1 MRTRLFLSFFMFGMT
16 LGQFNANTT
25 WGRTELDPADGL
37 EKEILSTME
46 SLSVA
51 PAIELNEFQALISK
65 VEAYHQLL
73 SSCQAPERSET
84 SYYERWDREIKI
96 LQELED
102 WVRKNDLSR
111 LVSTDQ
117 TIEVK
122 SPLVAMTFLR
132 GEMNKQD
139 LDRLFHPSK
148 FLKEIIK
155 DRKPV
160 REVAVF
166 QEYFSRPETS
176 LLKQIDDSQ
185 VNCKSAMK
193 TRILEMK
200 TAATRFFL
208 ELPSEITGTWSSGPE
223 NHSSPLRS
231 VYRGLKS
238 SLFQLNQAY
247 LESRFKSAPEKT
259 PVFHLDWEKLNSRGG
274 SSEVKGTIVLR
285 RNSTLEVPPGIY
297 ETSDRLVIF
306 APEVRFHP
314 NAVIV
319 TRGEDISINTQRVIA
334 PWLDASGDEPTE
346 MNGLPGG
353 TILLNL
359 ERPLDEVI
367 GTPLLVSMGSS
378 GRWLECA
385 NGVPEFPGN
394 GGNGGDIIV
403 RGGPYLGIGSNFL
416 NIAGSQGGLYCNGR
430 TLQGQPGRHK
440 PPSVVSRLP
449 SDF

>member
-1 MRTRLFLSFFMFGMT
+1 MIGMT
-16 LGQFNANTT
+16 ASLSIANTS
-25 WGRTELDPADGL
+25 WARDEGDAAALA
-37 EKEILSTME
+37 EKEIQDAIAKLQPTSGITKPDLQ
-46 SLSVA
+46 SL
-51 PAIELNEFQALISK
+51 ITK

-73 SSCQAPERSET
+73 SSCQAPERSES
-84 SYYERWDREIKI
+84 SYYERWDQEMKL
-96 LQELED
+96 LQDIEE
-102 WVRKNDLSR
+102 WVRKTDLSW
-111 LVSTDQ
+111 LEPVDQ

-122 SPLVAMTFLR
+122 TPLVAMTFLR
-132 GEMNKQD
+132 GERNKQD
-139 LDRLFHPSK
+139 WDRLFHPRKILSEIM
-148 FLKEIIK
+148 KEG
-155 DRKPV
+155 KPV
-160 REVAVF
+160 RDVTVF
-166 QEYFSRPETS
+166 QEYFSRSETH
-176 LLKQIDDSQ
+176 LLTQIDDSQ

-200 TAATRFFL
+200 TAATRFYL
-208 ELPSEITGTWSSGPE
+208 ELPSEITGAWTSGPE
-223 NHSSPLRS
+223 NHSSPLRW

-238 SLFQLNQAY
+238 SLFELNRAY
-247 LESRFKSAPEKT
+247 LESRFKPAPEKT
-259 PVFHLDWEKLNSRGG
+259 PVFDLEWRKLNSRGG
-274 SSEVKGTIVLR
+274 PHDVKGTVVLR
-285 RNSTLEVPPGIY
+285 RNSPLEIPPGIH

-319 TRGEDISINTQRVIA
+319 TRGDDISINAQRVVA
-334 PWLDASGDEPTE
+334 PWLDASGDEPTNK
-346 MNGLPGG
+346 NGHPGG

-430 TLQGQPGRHK
+430 TIEGEPGRHK
-440 PPSVVSRLP
+440 PPSLVSRLP